1 MFHALVCSGYTA
13 LTPVCSGPQLV
24 THSCLA
30 PGSPTLLDL
39 SECIIPIIVYL
50 PCCFVIH
57 LYANMPTKVSRFLV
71 VTRAYVWFNLFQLF
85 SSNLSSGR
93 NQEGWEYIQH
103 YNPFTSHRESTGAS
117 TNMSVTPRGV
127 SAVTLPGVTG
137 QPAPRDLSHLG
148 PPPRTS
154 HSGAA
159 LRRNCSLRLRS

>member
-103 YNPFTSHRESTGAS
+103 YNPFTSHRESTGTS
-117 TNMSVTPRGV
+117 TNTSVTPRGLC
-127 SAVTLPGVTG
+127 SHVTRCDR
-137 QPAPRDLSHLG
+137 PAG
-148 PPPRTS
+148 PP
-154 HSGAA
+154 
-159 LRRNCSLRLRS
+159 